1 MICHWAN
8 VGDLLSS
15 TELSQRYRALDQA
28 QKDEYIKRGRVATQH
43 PNQSRGSS
51 FGLRTRDFDRL
62 QQKRVQQ
69 AASRALVPIGP
80 ALQSRRASTGDICDD
95 AIKFFLADVGSIP
108 HGQLLPTA
116 RAMVRAQQQLHDV
129 HRQQCIRRLE
139 LWQATSEFQVL
150 DLASKLLPGLS
161 LHLRN
166 FTATPSLS
174 DICLEYVPHLDGS
187 ASVARACILQ
197 SHKSNLARALDLD
210 WAGKHMPVMHT
221 SMPLIVES
229 KQEKAAVSKT
239 SSCKEVGFCVCNPSG
254 KRIGKLRSGFYLHLK
269 GLCKPK
275 SPGIQIIRFTNLP
288 PSIFQHNIITGVC
301 STQCKSI
308 AVFLYPQVVFVVL
321 VLGLG
326 ILCLLLRL
334 SSFAQV
340 ASCWRGDDWWLVCTA
355 IVRKTSRRGLSQHKV
370 ASTLP
375 RTLAAHESQE
385 K

>member
-1 MICHWAN
+1 
-8 VGDLLSS
+8 
-15 TELSQRYRALDQA
+15 
-28 QKDEYIKRGRVATQH
+28 
-43 PNQSRGSS
+43 
-51 FGLRTRDFDRL
+51 
-62 QQKRVQQ
+62 
-69 AASRALVPIGP
+69 
-80 ALQSRRASTGDICDD
+80 
-95 AIKFFLADVGSIP
+95 LADVGSIP

-116 RAMVRAQQQLHDV
+116 RAMVRAQHQLHDV
-129 HRQQCIRRLE
+129 HRQQCIRSLE
-139 LWQATSEFQVL
+139 RWQATSSFQVL

-197 SHKSNLARALDLD
+197 SHKNNLARALDLD

-288 PSIFQHNIITGVC
+288 PTIVGHNIITGGC
-301 STQCKSI
+301 SDQCKSI
-308 AVFLYPQVVFVVL
+308 AF
-321 VLGLG
+321 
-326 ILCLLLRL
+326 LCLTPKLYLMFVFWGWVFHVLYCDCRVLPRSRVAGGEAIGGL
-334 SSFAQV
+334 SARPSSARPLAVGCRSTKLQRH
-340 ASCWRGDDWWLVCTA
+340 CRGRWLP
-355 IVRKTSRRGLSQHKV
+355 TSRGRSKV
-370 ASTLP
+370 VVARWGAFVFAVWELLQTSVLP
-375 RTLAAHESQE
+375 GGTSAFWGARDLT
-385 K
+385 